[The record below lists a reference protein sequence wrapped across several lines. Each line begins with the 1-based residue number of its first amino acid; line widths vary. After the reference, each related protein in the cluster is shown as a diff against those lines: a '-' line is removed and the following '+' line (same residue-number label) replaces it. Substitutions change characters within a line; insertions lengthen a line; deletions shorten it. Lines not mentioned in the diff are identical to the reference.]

1 MPPLPVREDLLPL
14 LEEGALGHLATISPT
29 GQPQVNPVWFL
40 WENDHLLISV
50 KPETVKYR
58 NLRANPRVAMSI
70 LDPADNYRYLEVR
83 GEVVDFTLFTDL
95 TFVNRLARKYTGADF
110 RSGVAGEERY
120 RITIR
125 VDTWT
130 GQ

>member
-14 LEEGALGHLATISPT
+14 LAGGALGHLATISPA
-29 GQPQVNPVWFL
+29 GLPQVNPVWFL
-40 WENDHLLISV
+40 WENDRLLFSV

-70 LDPADNYRYLEVR
+70 LDPADNYRYLELR
-83 GEVVDFTLFTDL
+83 GEVIDFTLFTDL
-95 TFVNRLARKYTGADF
+95 TFVNRLAQKYTGADF

-125 VDTWT
+125 VETWT